1 MNFKAKFH
9 AYRLFGLHTCS
20 SLWPLLFIFTVG
32 LFYGTAAADVF
43 FESTRTIRYSAI
55 IIGSFFAY
63 FGSPTLI
70 GFIHAAKLRRMYGQD
85 VSDAMTAKFA
95 HLKDGDTVDFTLAE
109 VIDGVSRARRT
120 AR

>member
-1 MNFKAKFH
+1 M
-9 AYRLFGLHTCS
+9 
-20 SLWPLLFIFTVG
+20 
-32 LFYGTAAADVF
+32 FYGTAAADVF
-43 FESTRTIRYSAI
+43 FESTSTIRYSAI

-109 VIDGVSRARRT
+109 VIDGVSRAAHSSIEQEIDRLCDDLPGD
-120 AR
+120 A